1 MLKRLLKLGAK
12 TVQTAVTTGAD
23 LQYKKIETKF
33 RIINL
38 GLQLGVTAIRL
49 TSKVAIAGAKGVYR
63 GTRAVGKMVRSK
75 PESGGGRTKRRENNA
90 FDFGHSTNTTEEK
103 SKKQGQLGRDEWR
116 DTEDTY
122 QAYDF
127 HTQAEQSKPPTKPAE
142 REKKVDEREKLSAID
157 PEKAEVL
164 ERLQREGIIGAPKE
178 SLLDGIYDGD
188 KRFKDAFM
196 SKSFPKNVSG
206 MWDELNYTL
215 KVTFHVSTPITLLA
229 KEDGLYYPNQTPLFI
244 YGQGGKD
251 GDMSV
256 ALTRFLQDVP
266 QIYASVLIEILYE
279 YKRLAVGSSSN
290 EAVQEVPV

>member
-33 RIINL
+33 RVINL
-38 GLQLGVTAIRL
+38 GLKLGITAIRL

-63 GTRAVGKMVRSK
+63 GTRAVGEMVRSK
-75 PESGGGRTKRRENNA
+75 PASGGGRTNRRENNA
-90 FDFGHSTNTTEEK
+90 FDFGHSTPATEEK
-103 SKKQGQLGRDEWR
+103 PKQGKLERDEWR

-127 HTQAEQSKPPTKPAE
+127 HTPTEQSKPPTKPAE

-157 PEKAEVL
+157 PEKAEIL
-164 ERLQREGIIGAPKE
+164 ERLQREGIIGKPKE

-196 SKSFPKNVSG
+196 SKSFPKNVSS

-215 KVTFHVSTPITLLA
+215 KVTFHVSTPITLHA

-244 YGQGGKD
+244 YGQGGKE

-266 QIYASVLIEILYE
+266 QSHANVLIELLYE
-279 YKRLAVGSSSN
+279 YKGLAVGSASN
-290 EAVQEVPV
+290 EDVQEVPV